1 MRIDNLATVLLLLCA
16 ALNPT
21 GADFPRG
28 AGYSTRTKPVFD
40 CGSVGENNTYTFL
53 FTFQFLADS
62 NNSTTL
68 PETFDAVITFDWEVY
83 KYQFTETLDV
93 GKMYEFQSTYVY
105 EDSGYYTVGCEVAWG
120 SEKQGLSALLQIEE
134 DSCDWGVTTN
144 APTIT
149 PYPSETPTE
158 SPTTESPTP
167 CSATTRIEKPPIA
180 TIVTFL
186 LSITMFCT

>member
-1 MRIDNLATVLLLLCA
+1 MRIDKLAAIFLVFA
-16 ALNPT
+16 AVDLA
-21 GADFPRG
+21 GADCSWGGPI
-28 AGYSTRTKPVFD
+28 PVMK
-40 CGSVGENNTYTFL
+40 CGSVGENSTYTF
-53 FTFQFLADS
+53 FFQL
-62 NNSTTL
+62 NTTTASAS
-68 PETFDAVITFDWEVY
+68 ETFDAVITFNWEVFSSATA
-83 KYQFTETLDV
+83 KTLEV
-93 GKMYEFQSTYVY
+93 GKMYEFQSTYAY

-186 LSITMFCT
+186 LSITIFCT